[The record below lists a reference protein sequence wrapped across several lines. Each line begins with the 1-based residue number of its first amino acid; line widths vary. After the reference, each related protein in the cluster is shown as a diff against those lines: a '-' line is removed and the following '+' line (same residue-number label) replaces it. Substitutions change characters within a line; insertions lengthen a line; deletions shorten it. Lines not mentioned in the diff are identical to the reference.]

1 MTTSTT
7 QDGTEL
13 GRLVA
18 AGGIQLTTARA
29 HGTTASGTPIFTFNR
44 YGNGSAIMLNFLARD
59 YQIWRTA
66 GTELAFRKELNGLLA
81 EAGIES
87 YPQVK
92 CVMNFGE
99 KGSYPVRVTEVHR
112 YELEGGRYVGLL
124 RHHKLRPDD
133 NVHMA
138 DLRVKPVMIHF
149 DQPWHV
155 YEMRSGLY
163 RGHTDVVEDLIYP
176 AQAELYALLPYEVR
190 DLDIE
195 AQWDS
200 AAIMVSGRVSVDEP
214 ITHVFHVELSDPQGR
229 VRRELTRNIVAPEGR
244 FQERFF
250 VGYNEQPQGWSIS
263 VRDVASGLDRA
274 VTVKY

>member
-1 MTTSTT
+1 
-7 QDGTEL
+7 
-13 GRLVA
+13 
-18 AGGIQLTTARA
+18 
-29 HGTTASGTPIFTFNR
+29 
-44 YGNGSAIMLNFLARD
+44 
-59 YQIWRTA
+59 
-66 GTELAFRKELNGLLA
+66 
-81 EAGIES
+81 
-87 YPQVK
+87 
-92 CVMNFGE
+92 MNFGE
-99 KGSYPVRVTEVHR
+99 KRSYPVRVTEVHR
-112 YELEGGRYVGLL
+112 YELDGGRYVGLL

-138 DLRVKPVMIHF
+138 DLRIKLVMIHF

-155 YEMRSGLY
+155 YEMRSGIY

-200 AAIMVSGRVSVDEP
+200 VAITVSGQISADEP
-214 ITHVFHVELSDPQGR
+214 VTHVFHIELSDPQGR
-229 VRRELTRNIVAPEGR
+229 VRGELNRNTVASQGR

-263 VRDVASGLDRA
+263 VRDVASGLDRT
-274 VTVKY
+274 VTVKF